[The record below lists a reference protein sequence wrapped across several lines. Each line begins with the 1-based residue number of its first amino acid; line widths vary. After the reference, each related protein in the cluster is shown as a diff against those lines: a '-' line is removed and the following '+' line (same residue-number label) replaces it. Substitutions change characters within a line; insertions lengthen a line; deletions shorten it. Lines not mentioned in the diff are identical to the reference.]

1 MIGLAWFLLI
11 GNTINNRYLIGRCLV
26 TSNLKEVV
34 MKKSSIKVMLSVLVI
49 VAMLVAV
56 TGPVMAGPTGKVN
69 INKASVSELTTLNK
83 VGEKY
88 AERIVEYRK
97 KNGAFKKPEDIMNV
111 KGIGIKIYEVNKNVI
126 VVK

>member
-1 MIGLAWFLLI
+1 
-11 GNTINNRYLIGRCLV
+11 
-26 TSNLKEVV
+26 
-34 MKKSSIKVMLSVLVI
+34 MKKSSIRVMLSVLVI
-49 VAMLVAV
+49 VAMFVAV

-69 INKASVSELTTLNK
+69 INKASVAELVTLNK

-97 KNGAFKKPEDIMNV
+97 KNGLFKKPEDIMNV
-111 KGIGIKIYEVNKNVI
+111 KGIGVKIYEANKNVI

>member
-1 MIGLAWFLLI
+1 
-11 GNTINNRYLIGRCLV
+11 
-26 TSNLKEVV
+26 

>member
-1 MIGLAWFLLI
+1 
-11 GNTINNRYLIGRCLV
+11 
-26 TSNLKEVV
+26 

-49 VAMLVAV
+49 VAMFVAV
-56 TGPVMAGPTGKVN
+56 TGTVMAGPTGKVN
-69 INKASVSELTTLNK
+69 INKASVAELTTLNK

-97 KNGAFKKPEDIMNV
+97 KNGPFKKPEDIMNV
-111 KGIGIKIYEVNKNVI
+111 KGIGIKIFEANKGVI